1 MVTRLSLHLRS
12 FFLGWIATVFALTLS
27 APLLSLLF
35 VLSQFSG
42 NATFP
47 TDPSKAEAS
56 CAIVFGSA
64 VHGGS
69 EAGPG
74 IRRRTDAA
82 AKLYEEGKVDTLIL
96 SGGVGEGNLL
106 SEAEVM
112 QKEAVELGVDPEDIR
127 LEKEATS
134 TWENIKFV
142 QPLAENCESLV
153 AVSDRYHLAR
163 IRIASFRQ
171 NLDMSFFPAAA
182 PKNPLFEFREV
193 LRESIGVLVYLIKF
207 E

>member
-1 MVTRLSLHLRS
+1 MRIRH
-12 FFLGWIATVFALTLS
+12 FFVGWILSVGALTLCM
-27 APLLSLLF
+27 PLFSLLF

-42 NATFP
+42 NASFP
-47 TDPSKAEAS
+47 IE

-74 IRRRTDAA
+74 IRRRTEAA
-82 AKLYEEGKVDTLIL
+82 AALYEEGKVQTLIV
-96 SGGVGEGNLL
+96 SGGIGEGNRL

-112 QKEAVELGVDPEDIR
+112 QKEALELGVEAEDIR
-127 LEKEATS
+127 IEKEATS

-142 QPLAENCESLV
+142 QPLAENCSSIV

-163 IRIASFRQ
+163 IRVAAVRQ
-171 NLDMSFFPAAA
+171 NLDIQVYPAA
-182 PKNPLFEFREV
+182 PPENPLFEFREV
-193 LRESIGVLVYLIKF
+193 LRESIAVLVYLVVRF
-207 E
+207 P